1 MAGSPTSRRSFLG
14 ALSAASYQRVLG
26 ANDRLQI
33 GIIGYGL
40 IGAYHTETFKRQK
53 DVEMVAV
60 SDVYQPRVEAGL
72 AACGPRARGY
82 KDFRQLL
89 DNKDVQGVIVA
100 TPDHWHALMT
110 ILACAAGKDVY
121 VEKPLTLFVR
131 EGRWMVTAA
140 RRWKRVVQVGTQ
152 QRSGPHFQEARKLL
166 REGIIGKIHSVRIS
180 SYRNIMPGFGSPPDS
195 APPPDLD
202 YDLWLGPAPK
212 RPYNP
217 HRALYH
223 FRWFQDYSGGQM
235 TNLGSHELDIVHW
248 VMDVKG
254 PQKVASLGGRLA
266 LTDDNGDTPDTQ
278 DAIFEYPGFNVVV
291 SIREACAGF
300 REPFAFCGTKGAM
313 ALSRSG
319 FEVRPDMKVHP
330 PNLIPDWSNP
340 PGHPPRS
347 KAEPVPWTQPLK
359 GSGSSDEQME
369 LHVRNFLDCMKSRQR
384 PIADVEDGHYTTTA
398 CHLANIALKVGRLIR
413 WDVEKEDIIGDRE
426 ASALLER
433 PYRKPWD
440 EVLRSLNL

>member
-1 MAGSPTSRRSFLG
+1 MAGSPTSRRRFLG

-60 SDVYQPRVEAGL
+60 SDVYQPRLEAGL
-72 AACGPRARGY
+72 AACGPRAKGY

-195 APPPDLD
+195 EPPPDLD

-254 PQKVASLGGRLA
+254 PHKVASLGGRLA

-278 DAIFEYPGFNVVV
+278 DAIFEYPGFTVVV

-330 PNLIPDWSNP
+330 PNLIPEWSNP

-359 GSGSSDEQME
+359 RSGSSDEQME

-413 WDVEKEDIIGDRE
+413 WDVEKEEIIEDRE

-440 EVLRSLNL
+440 EVLKSLNL

>member
-72 AACGPRARGY
+72 AACGPRAKGY